1 MSFEIVRLR
10 HYNVFVDLVL
20 SNDICD
26 LKCFLAEELGWIVC
40 TRCGTDGDS
49 CNARSFKT
57 EWRILAE

>member
-10 HYNVFVDLVL
+10 HYNVFVDSVL

-26 LKCFLAEELGWIVC
+26 PNCFLAEELGWIVC
-40 TRCGTDGDS
+40 TWWGTDGDS

-57 EWRILAE
+57 EWWTLAE